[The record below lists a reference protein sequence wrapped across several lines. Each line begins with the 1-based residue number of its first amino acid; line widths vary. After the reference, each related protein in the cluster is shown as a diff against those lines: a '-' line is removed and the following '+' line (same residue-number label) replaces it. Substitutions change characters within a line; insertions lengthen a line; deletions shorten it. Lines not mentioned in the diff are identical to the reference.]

1 MAKINREAIIS
12 IVGNVDG
19 LVKGITRGERALK
32 GLGNVAGG
40 IAKIGGAAIAGIGVV
55 AGTVGK
61 DLVNLASDAGEAGSA
76 FETTFGDALPKVTE
90 FVDEFANKAGLAGFE
105 LQGLLT
111 QTGAVLQGID
121 FTADASADLGTK
133 LASLAGDVASFSN
146 VQGGAEPVLQAFT
159 KALLGENESLKSY
172 GIAISQADVATKA
185 FEMTGKSSK
194 EELTKQEKALATYE
208 LLLEKTT
215 VQQGDLNRTQES
227 FANKSRNAQAKLK
240 ELKVTMGQ
248 ELLPIAEAML
258 PVFMDMVQVIGPQ
271 IVDAIKSAAPFLQ
284 AVGDLISALAPPI
297 IAIVSLLL
305 QALAPAF
312 KKFTEIVDKV
322 IAPFLTNLPKNFEK
336 MINKI
341 IGGFNRFADKLNS
354 FAEKAQRILSKIGIK
369 IDIPKLRK
377 FSEVDFGLGK
387 GDVKSI
393 VSPDD
398 IDAQRTAAGLLATA
412 ASTATQ
418 NAPVTNNI
426 NVNVSGG
433 GNPDEVA
440 RKTVEEV
447 KKFTDRNGTLG
458 RVGVGGGGSGI
469 VIA

>member
-1 MAKINREAIIS
+1 
-12 IVGNVDG
+12 
-19 LVKGITRGERALK
+19 
-32 GLGNVAGG
+32 
-40 IAKIGGAAIAGIGVV
+40 
-55 AGTVGK
+55 
-61 DLVNLASDAGEAGSA
+61 
-76 FETTFGDALPKVTE
+76 
-90 FVDEFANKAGLAGFE
+90 
-105 LQGLLT
+105 
-111 QTGAVLQGID
+111 
-121 FTADASADLGTK
+121 
-133 LASLAGDVASFSN
+133 
-146 VQGGAEPVLQAFT
+146 
-159 KALLGENESLKSY
+159 
-172 GIAISQADVATKA
+172 
-185 FEMTGKSSK
+185 
-194 EELTKQEKALATYE
+194 
-208 LLLEKTT
+208 
-215 VQQGDLNRTQES
+215 
-227 FANKSRNAQAKLK
+227 
-240 ELKVTMGQ
+240 
-248 ELLPIAEAML
+248 
-258 PVFMDMVQVIGPQ
+258 
-271 IVDAIKSAAPFLQ
+271 
-284 AVGDLISALAPPI
+284 
-297 IAIVSLLL
+297 LL